1 MEKIKIVISEE
12 KEINEIEA
20 DFLVLKNL
28 EDGVFGPEEYL
39 NQYLNGQIESFNTK
53 KYSQLNEVSVLV
65 PENSEIKS
73 KNVLLVG
80 IGKVEDLSL
89 IKLQGLYFNAFK
101 YINAFYSK
109 RNNLSI
115 LTVIHGIGLGFDK
128 KRIFYELI
136 TALRQI
142 LNVSEE
148 KNNITSVIIN
158 ENGAFG
164 SAKIKSYLIELKMI
178 NPELVIFEKE
188 GIFLNLDHNKDNRK
202 SFHLLKTKFNNA
214 ISEDKIS
221 EAIKLLENDNFF
233 FEKFKKEIVLYKNW
247 YKALKKADMMGTI
260 GFEEKFIRKNKL
272 IVCLMELID
281 EEN

>member
-1 MEKIKIVISEE
+1 MQKIKIVISEE

-28 EDGVFGPEEYL
+28 EDGVFGPEKYL
-39 NQYLNGQIESFNTK
+39 NQYLSGQIESINTK
-53 KYSQLNEVSVLV
+53 EYSQLNEVSVLV
-65 PENSEIKS
+65 PKNSEMKS
-73 KNVLLVG
+73 KNILLVG
-80 IGKVEDLSL
+80 IGKFEDLSL

-101 YINAFYSK
+101 YINVFYSK
-109 RNNLSI
+109 RIDLSI

-148 KNNITSVIIN
+148 RNNITSVIIN

-164 SAKIKSYLIELKMI
+164 SAKIKSYLIELKML

-188 GIFLNLDHNKDNRK
+188 GIFLNLNYKDNGK
-202 SFHLLKTKFNNA
+202 PVHLLKTKFNNA
-214 ISEDKIS
+214 ISEDNIS

-233 FEKFKKEIVLYKNW
+233 FKKFRKEIVLYKNW

-260 GFEEKFIRKNKL
+260 SFEEKFIRKNKL